1 MTYIWQKQEM
11 WTYWIFLTW
20 EILSLIAVVQ
30 SLSYPTLCDPMD
42 CSMPGFP
49 VLTISW
55 SLLKLMFIESVMLS
69 NHLIPF
75 SSSTQSF
82 PASGSFLMSRLF
94 PSGGQNIEDS
104 AAVPP
109 VNIQG
114 WFLLGLTGLNS
125 LLSKGLSRV
134 FSRTSLKASIL
145 LHSAFFM
152 VQISHP
158 YVTIGKTIAL
168 TTWTFVGKVRSLL
181 FNILSTFVIAYLPK
195 SKCLL
200 ILWLQ

>member
-11 WTYWIFLTW
+11 WIYWIFPTW
-20 EILSLIAVVQ
+20 ENLSLIAQSLIVQ

-55 SLLKLMFIESVMLS
+55 RLLKLMSVESVMPS
-69 NHLIPF
+69 NHLVPF
-75 SSSTQSF
+75 SSCIQSF
-82 PASGSFLMSRLF
+82 PASGSFLMSQLF

-109 VNIQG
+109 ENIQG

-134 FSRTSLKASIL
+134 FSSTSLKASIL

-152 VQISHP
+152 VQLSHP
-158 YVTIGKTIAL
+158 YTSIRKTIAL
-168 TTWTFVGKVRSLL
+168 IIWTFVGKVRSLL
-181 FNILSTFVIAYLPK
+181 FNILLRFVIVFFQRA
-195 SKCLL
+195 SVF
-200 ILWLQ
+200 

>member
-11 WTYWIFLTW
+11 WTYWIFPTW
-20 EILSLIAVVQ
+20 ENLSLIAVVQ

-55 SLLKLMFIESVMLS
+55 SLLKLMSFESVMPS

-75 SSSTQSF
+75 SSCTQSF
-82 PASGSFLMSRLF
+82 PASGSFLMSRLL

-134 FSRTSLKASIL
+134 FSSTSLKASIL
-145 LHSAFFM
+145 LHLAFFM
-152 VQISHP
+152 VQVSHP

-168 TTWTFVGKVRSLL
+168 TIWTFVSKVILLL
-181 FNILSTFVIAYLPK
+181 FHTLPRFVIAFLPR

-200 ILWLQ
+200 IS

>member
-75 SSSTQSF
+75 SSCTQSF

>member
-11 WTYWIFLTW
+11 WTYRIFPTW
-20 EILSLIAVVQ
+20 ENLSLIAVVQ
-30 SLSYPTLCDPMD
+30 SLSYPTLWTAACQASLSSPFPGV
-42 CSMPGFP
+42 CSNSCPLSQWCHP
-49 VLTISW
+49 TIS
-55 SLLKLMFIESVMLS
+55 SLSPPALNLS
-69 NHLIPF
+69 QH
-75 SSSTQSF
+75 Q
-82 PASGSFLMSRLF
+82 GRSFLMSRLL

-134 FSRTSLKASIL
+134 FSSTSLKASIL
-145 LHSAFFM
+145 LHLAFFM
-152 VQISHP
+152 VQVSHP

-168 TTWTFVGKVRSLL
+168 TIWTFVGKVRSLL

>member
-55 SLLKLMFIESVMLS
+55 SLLKLMSIESVMLS

-75 SSSTQSF
+75 SSCTQSF

-168 TTWTFVGKVRSLL
+168 TIWIFVGKVRSLL

-200 ILWLQ
+200 ILGLQ

>member
-11 WTYWIFLTW
+11 WIYWIFPTW
-20 EILSLIAVVQ
+20 ENLSLIAQSLIVQ
-30 SLSYPTLCDPMD
+30 SLLYPTLCDPMD

-55 SLLKLMFIESVMLS
+55 SLLKLMSVESVMPS
-69 NHLIPF
+69 NHLVPF
-75 SSSTQSF
+75 SSCIQSF
-82 PASGSFLMSRLF
+82 SASGSFLMSQLF

-109 VNIQG
+109 ANIQG

-134 FSRTSLKASIL
+134 FSSTSLKASIL

-152 VQISHP
+152 VHLSHP
-158 YVTIGKTIAL
+158 YTSIGKTIAL
-168 TTWTFVGKVRSLL
+168 TIWTFVGKVRSLL
-181 FNILSTFVIAYLPK
+181 FNILLRFVIVFFQRA
-195 SKCLL
+195 SVF
-200 ILWLQ
+200 

>member
-55 SLLKLMFIESVMLS
+55 SLLKLMSIESVMLS

-75 SSSTQSF
+75 SSCSQSF

-200 ILWLQ
+200 ILGLQ